1 MKQLAGLFVALA
13 VTLLGR
19 FGIEVPVDVQAALNE
34 VLAFVIGGIATAIG
48 YKGITVI
55 QHRGESDAQGN

>member
-19 FGIEVPVDVQAALNE
+19 FGIEVPLEVQAALNE

-55 QHRGESDAQGN
+55 QQRGTTDAESS

>member
-1 MKQLAGLFVALA
+1 MKQLAGLFVALV

-19 FGIEVPVDVQAALNE
+19 FGVEVPVEVQAALNE

-48 YKGITVI
+48 YKGINVI
-55 QHRGESDAQGN
+55 QQRGESDAQGN